1 MFSRVA
7 FVLCLYRLA
16 VQCAV
21 INNDT
26 SLDQLPSAVPRN
38 NDTKSGVNG
47 LEVDGATRTSLE
59 GLNNNGNVTSLR
71 NNGKQPKVKF
81 SVDELLTTTFPKKSS
96 NDTGLNPCKAG
107 EFSFVSSFV
116 VFIVLNVF

>member
-107 EFSFVSSFV
+107 EFFLLFLLLL
-116 VFIVLNVF
+116 FLLF

>member
-26 SLDQLPSAVPRN
+26 SLDQLPSTVPE
-38 NDTKSGVNG
+38 NDDAKSSVDG
-47 LEVDGATRTSLE
+47 LEVDGATRTPLE
-59 GLNNNGNVTSLR
+59 GLNNNGNVTALR

-107 EFSFVSSFV
+107 EFLLFF
-116 VFIVLNVF
+116 FCYYVLLSNVF